1 KMKALQLACVLLVVS
16 VALKCNRC
24 VPYSAR
30 GSCTNTVETCQRSDD
45 VCASH
50 VHIVL
55 LFTTESSYFKRC
67 MKRSDAFILQSTPNF
82 QVFTCDTDLCN

>member
-1 KMKALQLACVLLVVS
+1 KMKALQLACVLLIVS

-30 GSCTNTVETCQRSDD
+30 GSCTNTVETCQGADD
-45 VCASH
+45 VCA
-50 VHIVL
+50 IVVSSIPT
-55 LFTTESSYFKRC
+55 LFESSYFKRC

-82 QVFTCDTDLCN
+82 QVFTCSTDQCN